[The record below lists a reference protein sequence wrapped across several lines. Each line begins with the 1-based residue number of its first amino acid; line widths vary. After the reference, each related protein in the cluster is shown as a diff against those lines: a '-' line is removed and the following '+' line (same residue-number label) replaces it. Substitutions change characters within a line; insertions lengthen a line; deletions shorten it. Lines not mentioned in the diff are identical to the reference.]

1 MRRHGW
7 PCSAC
12 CWKEYCWAT
21 ASSPALRFI
30 GARAG
35 KSNKQHPE
43 VSVSYFLLKHIHV
56 SCAAI
61 RIVPHYIDTA
71 LLASALALAYTIGQY
86 PFVDAWLTAKFFG
99 LVLFIL
105 LGTIALKHGKSKSI
119 RIAAWFGA
127 LAVFVYIVLVAAR
140 HNPL

>member
-1 MRRHGW
+1 M
-7 PCSAC
+7 
-12 CWKEYCWAT
+12 
-21 ASSPALRFI
+21 
-30 GARAG
+30 
-35 KSNKQHPE
+35 
-43 VSVSYFLLKHIHV
+43 SYFLLKHIHV

-61 RIVPHYIDTA
+61 SIVLFFLRGIWSFNDSPIMRQRWVKIVPHYIDTA

-119 RIAAWFGA
+119 RIAAWFAA
-127 LAVFVYIVLVAAR
+127 LAMFVYIVLVAAR
-140 HNPL
+140 HNPLPFIT